1 MHNYSPTNLEYKPC
15 GLMAENSNVCKM
27 IRQKIIAVYYDIKC

>member
-15 GLMAENSNVCKM
+15 GLMAENVSKM